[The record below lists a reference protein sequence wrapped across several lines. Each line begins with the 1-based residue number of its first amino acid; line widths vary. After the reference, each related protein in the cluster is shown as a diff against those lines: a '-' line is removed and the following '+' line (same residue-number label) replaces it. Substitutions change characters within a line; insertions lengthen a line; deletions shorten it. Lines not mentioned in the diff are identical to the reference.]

1 MLRQAA
7 RTALSLILMGSLAL
21 AGWSLWQVRQNPA
34 LRPLVDR
41 GAAQIVAATDRWLAT
56 HATAPAV
63 EARLDGLLADDKRN
77 WLAIKAVEGVA
88 ANQRLTLSVG
98 YGGRRAKAWASD
110 SGWLTRSGDCLSC
123 AVNAANCDLS
133 GILICQAPMVLTPLG
148 DLAGVGIESFHWV
161 VGSDVDQLNL
171 AFSAVGLGAEA
182 ALALTGG
189 SSALVKGGASIGKL
203 ALKMKLLSPRLTGLL
218 LEAARRGIDWQRLPW
233 FPGPDDLRA
242 AIQPEVIRPVVAV
255 ASDIGRIGGK
265 LSVPETLHL
274 LRYVDDA
281 AEARALA
288 NAAEALG
295 PKTVGRLELMGKSR
309 FLRATLRASDSLLA
323 LGWGFLG
330 LIWALP
336 SLVAGAVQHAV
347 MHGAKRGLRQ
357 TKKRR

>member
-7 RTALSLILMGSLAL
+7 RTALSLLLMASLAL
-21 AGWSLWQVRQNPA
+21 ASWSLWTIRANPA
-34 LRPLVDR
+34 LRPFVDR
-41 GAAQIVAATDRWLAT
+41 GAAEIVAATDRWLAT
-56 HATAPAV
+56 NAKAPEV
-63 EARLDGLLADDKRN
+63 EARLDALLAADKRN
-77 WLAIKAVEGVA
+77 WLAIEAVEGVA
-88 ANQRLTLSVG
+88 ADQHLTLSAG
-98 YGGRRAKAWASD
+98 YLERRAEAWASD

-148 DLAGVGIESFHWV
+148 DLAGVGVESFHWM

-182 ALALTGG
+182 ALAVTGG
-189 SSALVKGGASIGKL
+189 SSAVVKGGASIGKL
-203 ALKMKLLSPRLTGLL
+203 ALKMGLMSPRLTGLVL
-218 LEAARRGIDWQRLPW
+218 DAARRGIDWQRVPW
-233 FPGPDDLRA
+233 FPGTDDLKA
-242 AIQPEVIRPVVAV
+242 ALRPEVIQPVVAV
-255 ASDIGRIGGK
+255 ASQIGRIGGK

-281 AEARALA
+281 AEAKALA

-309 FLRATLRASDSLLA
+309 FLRATLRASDNLLA

-336 SLVAGAVQHAV
+336 SLVAGTVQHAA
-347 MHGAKRGLRQ
+347 MRGAKREIGRAHV
-357 TKKRR
+357 